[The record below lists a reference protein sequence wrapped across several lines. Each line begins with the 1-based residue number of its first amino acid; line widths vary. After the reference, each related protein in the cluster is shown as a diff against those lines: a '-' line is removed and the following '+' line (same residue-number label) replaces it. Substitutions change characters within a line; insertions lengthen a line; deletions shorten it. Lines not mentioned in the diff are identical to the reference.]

1 MIPYNSVQ
9 QMDNVFDSTKTMML
23 RTISPQ
29 VAIPTKSSNSAG
41 LTVSLLYQ
49 AHSNIAAKAI
59 KLYHNS
65 STQNDVKSVKFY

>member
-49 AHSNIAAKAI
+49 AHSNIAANK
-59 KLYHNS
+59 
-65 STQNDVKSVKFY
+65 TM